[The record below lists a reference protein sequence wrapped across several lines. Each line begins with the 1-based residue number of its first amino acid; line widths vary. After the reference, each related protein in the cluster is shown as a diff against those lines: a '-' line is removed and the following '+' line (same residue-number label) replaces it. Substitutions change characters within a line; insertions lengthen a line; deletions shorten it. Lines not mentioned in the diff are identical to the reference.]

1 MKKIFSIFIIGLLL
15 QNCSTAPKIITY
27 QIKGKIADNDGKNI
41 ELSKF
46 DKDLK
51 SIPLDTV
58 QIKDSIFSFTVPQQT
73 PDIAMLT
80 ITETKQRIPVIIGDG
95 DIVVDVKPM
104 DLYNSDFSK
113 STSGLTKKFYEYQKH
128 SKKDQFKG
136 KEITLNYRRAA
147 TDKARDSIKKA
158 FENWQK
164 DAEKYQYDY
173 IENNKDIV
181 GLIIMKTLLSSPE
194 SDFEKIRKSFETYP
208 EAVKKLPLGKNI
220 NTTLLTV
227 GATKIGGKA
236 PNFISTTID
245 GKKLSLTQAMG
256 KVTIIDFWASWCR
269 PCRNENPYMVQI
281 YNKYHDQGLNIIGV
295 SLDGNKISWQRAID
309 DDGIKWQQVSSLKKW
324 QEPVAKLYGVMS
336 IPQTFILDSKGIIR
350 AKNLRRE
357 ELEAKI
363 KELINE

>member
-1 MKKIFSIFIIGLLL
+1 MKKIISILLIALLL
-15 QNCSTAPKIITY
+15 QNCATAPKIITY
-27 QIKGKIADNDGKNI
+27 QIKGKITGNDGKKLV
-41 ELSKF
+41 LSKF

-58 QIKDSIFSFTVPQQT
+58 EVKDSIFSFTIPQQT

-80 ITETKQRIPVIIGDG
+80 IAETKQRIPVIIGDG
-95 DIVVDVKPM
+95 DITIDVNTINM
-104 DLYNSDFSK
+104 GDSDFSK
-113 STSGLTKKFYEYQKH
+113 STSSLTKKFYQYQND
-128 SKKDQFKG
+128 SKKDQLKG
-136 KEITLNYRRAA
+136 KKITLDYRRAL
-147 TDKARDSIKKA
+147 TEKARDSIKKA
-158 FENWQK
+158 FNNWRK
-164 DAEKYQYDY
+164 DAEKYQYQF

-181 GLIIMKTLLSSPE
+181 GLVIMKTLTTSPE
-194 SDFEKIRKSFETYP
+194 ADFEKIRKNFDTYP
-208 EAVKKLPLGKNI
+208 EAVKKLPIAKNI

-236 PNFISTTID
+236 PNFISTNLD

-269 PCRNENPYMVQI
+269 PCRTENPYMVEI

-295 SLDGNKISWQRAID
+295 SLDANKMSWQRAIQ
-309 DDGIKWQQVSSLKKW
+309 DDGIKWQHVSSLKKW

-357 ELEAKI
+357 ALEAKI